1 MFLKFMK
8 NYPDTT
14 GLKEQNRRLSY
25 RAKKSEGLDSIK
37 RYLND
42 IEKYKVLTPKQE
54 VDLFVRYES

>member
-1 MFLKFMK
+1 MK

-42 IEKYKVLTPKQE
+42 IEKYKVLTPQEE

>member
-1 MFLKFMK
+1 MK

-25 RAKKSEGLDSIK
+25 RAKKSEGLDIIK

-42 IEKYKVLTPKQE
+42 IEKYEVLTPKQE